1 MAVRVRLGGREFT
14 SLLHDARSGSSTAAG
29 KLLSAFHPMLVEY
42 AHEWLCPELR
52 RRFDPCDLAQYTMSQ
67 AIERLG
73 ETRARSVRQF
83 AAWLR
88 TILRHRAARLA
99 FRYVRRRD
107 GRPRPRMVSLGK
119 PGDDAAERDGSE
131 AARGG
136 KGQLLVASAPSP
148 EDEAVAVEEAE
159 ALHGA
164 MGALTASAA
173 RAVWLRLEQGLS
185 FSAIGE
191 KLGLSAE
198 AARCKF
204 RRAMVVLRRTL
215 GKGRDS

>member
-1 MAVRVRLGGREFT
+1 MAVRVRLGGQEFT
-14 SLLHDARSGSSTAAG
+14 SLLCDARHGSSAAAG

-83 AAWLR
+83 AAWLKA
-88 TILRHRAARLA
+88 ILRHRAARLA
-99 FRYVRRRD
+99 CRYVRRRD
-107 GRPRPRMVSLGK
+107 GLPRPRMVSLGK
-119 PGDDAAERDGSE
+119 LGDGGAERDGPR
-131 AARGG
+131 AACGR
-136 KGQLLVASAPSP
+136 QAQVLVDSAPSP
-148 EDEAVAVEEAE
+148 EDEAVAAEEAE
-159 ALHGA
+159 VLHGA

-173 RAVWLRLEQGLS
+173 RAVWLRVEQGLS
-185 FSAIGE
+185 FSAIGK

-204 RRAMVVLRRTL
+204 RRAMAVLRRKL
-215 GKGRDS
+215 GAARGP